1 MRSYF
6 SEVGIGKV
14 CLLLA
19 QEPSEVMM
27 MMMMTMMM
35 RMTMILIADYSQGE
49 HQGSDPGLPGGH
61 HPIDME
67 LLLLQKGDLIIIVDI
82 VNKQT

>member
-19 QEPSEVMM
+19 QEPSEVMTM
-27 MMMMTMMM
+27 MMMMMMM
-35 RMTMILIADYSQGE
+35 GMILIADYSQGE

-61 HPIDME
+61 HPINME
-67 LLLLQKGDLIIIVDI
+67 LLLLQEGDLIIIVDI

>member
-1 MRSYF
+1 MCSYI
-6 SEVGIGKV
+6 SEVGLGKV

-27 MMMMTMMM
+27 MVMM
-35 RMTMILIADYSQGE
+35 MILIADYSQGE
-49 HQGSDPGLPGGH
+49 HQGSDPGHPGGH
-61 HPIDME
+61 HPINME

-82 VNKQT
+82 VNKQTWSFCD

>member
-19 QEPSEVMM
+19 QEPSEVMTM
-27 MMMMTMMM
+27 MMMMMG
-35 RMTMILIADYSQGE
+35 MILIADYSQGE